1 MAVASASTLE
11 TKQRSAPVSLQPRV
25 KAGTAAIVVE
35 RYLTGKDYRILVV
48 DKRVVAVAERVP
60 AHVVGDGVSTVG
72 ELIDVANA
80 DPRRGIGHEKGAY
93 PDSAQ

>member
-1 MAVASASTLE
+1 M
-11 TKQRSAPVSLQPRV
+11 
-25 KAGTAAIVVE
+25 VE

-72 ELIDVANA
+72 ELVDIANA
-80 DPRRGIGHEKGAY
+80 DPAARHWARESAH
-93 PDSAQ
+93 PDPAQ